1 MFHCLTNIA
10 DIQDIQ
16 YLSHFADEEHE
27 VGRLNH
33 LIKVTYLY
41 YSMFAYNGLNRKVIL
56 NFSTR
61 REMSVWEI

>member
-10 DIQDIQ
+10 TRYTIFKQ
-16 YLSHFADEEHE
+16 HFADEEHE

-41 YSMFAYNGLNRKVIL
+41 YSMFVYNGLNRKVIL